1 MATSEDKKTPRQYGT
16 GTIFERKDG
25 RWVGRYRD
33 GYTATGNYRYR
44 TVTATTEKAC
54 KTALAKAMRDTKRGQ
69 QDTSTDRKATV
80 KQWCEKW
87 LQLRESQVRPKTW
100 ATDRSAVT
108 GWIVP
113 QIGARRIAD
122 LTPDDLRKVDR
133 AVKAKGLSQST
144 VKRTRDVLILALR
157 AAAVE
162 GYDVPSRLFMVASP
176 ALGKSDR
183 QAIPLEDAV
192 KMLKALEAGGDKRAR
207 SRWVAALLQGMRQGE
222 CLGLTWDRVDLEAG
236 LVDVSR
242 QAQALTSKHGCAGDC
257 KKQRAASCYAR
268 EFRVPDSFDA
278 EQIEGAWHWTQ
289 PKTKAGRRI
298 VPLVPWMVAALKE
311 WQEVAP
317 ASPHGLVWPGPG
329 GKPMDPRDD
338 LDEFHE
344 LQKTAKVAHPRGR
357 YYHVHEARHTTA
369 TILLSLGVDPQII
382 TSILGH
388 STILSSRAYMH
399 VDPRMLRTAL
409 DGVAAQLQL
418 TT

>member
-1 MATSEDKKTPRQYGT
+1 MTTADKKPPRQYGT
-16 GTIFERKDG
+16 GTIFQRKDG

-44 TVTATTEKAC
+44 TVTAATEAAC
-54 KTALAKAMRDTKRGQ
+54 KTALNKAMRDQKRDDQAAG
-69 QDTSTDRKATV
+69 TDSKATV

-87 LQLRESQVRPKTW
+87 LQLREAQVRPKTW

-113 QIGARRIAD
+113 QIGARKLAD

-144 VKRTRDVLILALR
+144 VKRTRDVLVLALK

-162 GYDVPSRLFMVASP
+162 GYDVPPRLFMVASP

-183 QAIPLEDAV
+183 QAIPVEDAV
-192 KMLKALEAGGDKRAR
+192 SILKVLTDGGDKRAR
-207 SRWVAALLQGMRQGE
+207 SRWVAALLQGMRQAE
-222 CLGLTWDRVDLEAG
+222 CLGLTWDRIDLDEG

-242 QAQALTSKHGCAGDC
+242 QAQALTSKHGCGGDC
-257 KKQRAASCYAR
+257 KKQRAAACYAR
-268 EFRVPDSFDA
+268 EFRIPDSFVA
-278 EQIEGAWHWTQ
+278 EQIDGAWHWTQ
-289 PKTKAGRRI
+289 PKTKAGARI
-298 VPLVPWMVAALKE
+298 IPLVPWMVTALKE
-311 WQEVAP
+311 WREVSP

-344 LQKTAKVAHPRGR
+344 LQKSAKVAHPTGR
-357 YYHVHEARHTTA
+357 FYHVHEARHTTA
-369 TILLSLGVDPQII
+369 TMLLAIGVDPQII
-382 TSILGH
+382 TAIMGH
-388 STILSSRAYMH
+388 STILSSRTYMH
-399 VDPRMLRTAL
+399 ADPRMLRTAL
-409 DGVAAQLQL
+409 DGVAEQLQL
-418 TT
+418 TV

>member
-16 GTIFERKDG
+16 GTVFERKDG
-25 RWVGRYRD
+25 RWVGRFRD
-33 GYTATGNYRYR
+33 GYTTTGNYRYR
-44 TVTATTEKAC
+44 TVTAATEKAC
-54 KTALAKAMRDTKRGQ
+54 KAALTKAMRDTKRDQ

-113 QIGARRIAD
+113 QIGARKLAD

-144 VKRTRDVLILALR
+144 VKRTRDVLVLALK

-222 CLGLTWDRVDLEAG
+222 CLGLRWDHVDLDAG
-236 LVDVSR
+236 LVDVSW
-242 QAQALTSKHGCAGDC
+242 QAQSLTSRHGCDGDC
-257 KKQRAASCYAR
+257 GKKRAAFCYAR
-268 EFRVPDSFDA
+268 EFRISDGFEAVQIVDS
-278 EQIEGAWHWTQ
+278 WHWTR
-289 PKTKAGRRI
+289 PKTKAGKRLI
-298 VPLVPWMVAALKE
+298 PLVPWMVDALKQ
-311 WQEVAP
+311 WRKVAP
-317 ASPHGLVWPGPG
+317 ESPHGLVWPGPG
-329 GKPMDPRDD
+329 GKPLDPRDD
-338 LDEFHE
+338 LDAFHA
-344 LQKTAKVAHPRGR
+344 LQAAADVAHPNGR
-357 YYHVHEARHTTA
+357 RYHVHEARHTTA
-369 TILLSLGVDPQII
+369 TLLLAIGIDPQII
-382 TSILGH
+382 TAIMGH
-388 STILSSRAYMH
+388 SSILSSRTYMH
-399 VDPRMLRTAL
+399 ADPRMLRTAL